1 MKKLI
6 ALILVG
12 MMCLTMLAGCGGEG
26 NKPAPTDGPQQT
38 SGTEAG
44 DPTVEPIKIR
54 SAYSYNANT
63 LMGQFFQ
70 YFQDYATEL
79 SGGAITFDPYWGSSL
94 IAADDALDSIGTGV
108 ADIGNGLPVRTP
120 TLTPFGPAS
129 FYFPFRPENLE
140 TTYEVMSNLM
150 TSFPEFTENVEQY
163 NIKLMCVLPTP
174 GMQLCSTKPIQSYKD
189 LKGMKVAAA
198 GADYS
203 IWDAAGAVVV
213 SVAGDARYENLQRS
227 IVDASYLDLSSI
239 YADHSYEVAPYVTY
253 TGLGDLATVQFWA
266 NADFWSGLSDAQRDI
281 MEQAMGLAMEKYI
294 DYAQEYLDGAVAE
307 MEQAGVTFYTLSAED
322 KAEWASV
329 MENLPQKYAANLD
342 SQGLPGTAFV
352 EAFIKS
358 FEDAGHVWNRDWL
371 EK

>member
-12 MMCLTMLAGCGGEG
+12 MICLTMLAGCGGEG
-26 NKPAPTDGPQQT
+26 NKPAPTDGSQQT

-44 DPTVEPIKIR
+44 DPTVEPIKVR
-54 SAYSYNANT
+54 TAYCYNANT
-63 LMGQFFQ
+63 LMGQCFQ

-79 SGGAITFDPYWGSSL
+79 SGGAITFDTYWGSSL
-94 IAADDALDSIGTGV
+94 IAADDALESVGVGV
-108 ADIGNGLPVRTP
+108 ADIASGLPVRTP
-120 TLTPFGPAS
+120 SLTPFGPAS
-129 FYFPFRPENLE
+129 FSFPFRPENLE

-198 GADYS
+198 GADYK

-213 SVAGDARYENLQRS
+213 SVAGDARYENLQRR

-253 TGLGDLATVQFWA
+253 TGLGDLATVQLWA
-266 NADFWSGLSDAQRDI
+266 NADFWNGLSDAQRDI
-281 MEQAMGLAMEKYI
+281 MEQAMDLAMEKYI
-294 DYAQEYLDGAVAE
+294 DYAQEYLDDAVAK
-307 MEQAGVTFYTLSAED
+307 MKQAGVTFYTLSAED

-329 MENLPQKYAANLD
+329 MENLPQQYAANLD
-342 SQGLPGTAFV
+342 SKGLPGTAFV
-352 EAFIKS
+352 EAYIKA